1 MPAETSPVVLRLT
14 VRNHPGVM
22 SHVSGLF
29 ARRAFNV
36 EGILCVPI
44 GDGARSAMLLQV
56 ADDARLDQ
64 VMAQLRKLEDVL
76 EVRPDPQGAAAFATV
91 AHFVPG

>member
-1 MPAETSPVVLRLT
+1 MSPETPPVVLRLT

-36 EGILCVPI
+36 EGILCVPT
-44 GDGARSAMLLQV
+44 GDGTQSVVLLQV
-56 ADDARLDQ
+56 ADDARLEQ
-64 VMAQLRKLEDVL
+64 LVAQLRKLVDVRD
-76 EVRPDPQGAAAFATV
+76 VRRDADGGAAFAAVTQRLE
-91 AHFVPG
+91 